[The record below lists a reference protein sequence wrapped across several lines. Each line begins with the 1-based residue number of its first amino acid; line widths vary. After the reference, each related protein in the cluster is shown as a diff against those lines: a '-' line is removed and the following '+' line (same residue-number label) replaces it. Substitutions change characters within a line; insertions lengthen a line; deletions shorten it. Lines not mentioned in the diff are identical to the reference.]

1 VQAIFTGFHL
11 APKLTRVMAYCEETI
26 GTMHNY
32 ASNTSRK
39 SRAICGIKGLLY
51 AAGAAVIRRA

>member
-1 VQAIFTGFHL
+1 
-11 APKLTRVMAYCEETI
+11 MAYCEETI

-39 SRAICGIKGLLY
+39 SRAICGIKGLPY
-51 AAGAAVIRRA
+51 AAGAAVIGVRDIESGKVRR